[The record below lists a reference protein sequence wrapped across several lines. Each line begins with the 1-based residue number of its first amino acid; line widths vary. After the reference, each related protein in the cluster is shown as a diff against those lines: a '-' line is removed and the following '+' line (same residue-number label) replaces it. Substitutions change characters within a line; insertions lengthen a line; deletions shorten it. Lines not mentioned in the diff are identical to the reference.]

1 MLIETIKKAKVD
13 AMKRRDEAAKGIL
26 SLLADRY
33 LNQSIEAKVQGKE
46 LGDVDMIAILMKVNK
61 ELEDEKAIYASNG
74 ALDRVAGIDAQ
85 LAVVKS
91 FLPTLLYEAEIRSE
105 INTLADRSLPSIMKH
120 FKMKFSGKV
129 DMGLVNQVA
138 KSL

>member
-91 FLPTLLYEAEIRSE
+91 FLPTLLSEAEIRSE

>member
-33 LNQSIEAKVQGKE
+33 LNQSIEAKVQGKQ

-74 ALDRVAGIDAQ
+74 AHDRVAGIDAQ

-91 FLPTLLYEAEIRSE
+91 FLPTLLSETEIRTE
-105 INTLADRSLPSIMKH
+105 IGTLADQSLPSIMKH
-120 FKMKFSGKV
+120 FKTNFSGQV
-129 DMGLVNQVA
+129 DMGLVNKVA

>member
-33 LNQSIEAKVQGKE
+33 LNQSIEAKVQGKQ
-46 LGDVDMIAILMKVNK
+46 LGDIEMIAILMKVSK
-61 ELEDEKAIYASNG
+61 ELDDEKAIYASNG

-85 LAVVKS
+85 IAVVKS
-91 FLPTLLYEAEIRSE
+91 FLPTLLSETAIRQEISQL
-105 INTLADRSLPSIMKH
+105 TDQSLPSIMKH
-120 FKMKFSGKV
+120 FKMNFSGKV
-129 DMGLVNQVA
+129 DMGLVNKVA

>member
-33 LNQSIEAKVQGKE
+33 LNQSIEAKVHGKE

-91 FLPTLLYEAEIRSE
+91 FLPTLLSEAEIRSE